1 MLICEKTPSLS
12 QKMMIYHKKYMSGV
26 YENVIEKSE
35 IFVLLSLRDRLLLTI
50 CVRIPCI
57 LCFSR
62 YECEG
67 SCLFATTEISMV
79 RYGGRKVHT
88 SGRIVKEI
96 ATWDGGDKSNWGPMF
111 VQYLR
116 VNSYGP
122 LECHLIQISNRG
134 RQIIFHPGLTFLAS
148 VFRTFLSY
156 FSVPAGLAGPGNLE
170 EFKVLT

>member
-1 MLICEKTPSLS
+1 
-12 QKMMIYHKKYMSGV
+12 
-26 YENVIEKSE
+26 
-35 IFVLLSLRDRLLLTI
+35 
-50 CVRIPCI
+50 
-57 LCFSR
+57 
-62 YECEG
+62 
-67 SCLFATTEISMV
+67 MV

-156 FSVPAGLAGPGNLE
+156 FSVPASLAWVLRRILSPYLIKKNCIDRETNPGPLAS
-170 EFKVLT
+170 